1 MNMTKTSNCTSIHLA
16 LHLKSENPEVY
27 DFNIAIYGYILP
39 SVALLIIIV
48 NILMIAV
55 FARGNFRSP
64 SHVVL
69 IALATANILQV
80 ISIII
85 PSIYFYAL
93 GFAEEYVPYGWCALR
108 HLLLTSIPNICTTWA
123 GLLTAILSIQRYVI
137 VSFPIMARSILK
149 VKHTIVIVTL
159 LLCISVLLNLR
170 SLLGYKN
177 IEKVYLNSTVTP
189 GTEVTGCIWRRST
202 DFNDEGLA
210 LDIVMVYIPVVVML
224 VSTLLSNYSLI
235 KNKISRQKTMDQ
247 RIRKMI
253 VITSIIVLVVITDSL
268 LKAIFKY
275 SSFSMETQLYPL
287 CDKRNNHFQGYM
299 KCIRFLT
306 FAANF
311 MIYSLLSKQFRDSLK
326 CLLSCQNND
335 HSKTQC
341 ASQVKK

>member
-1 MNMTKTSNCTSIHLA
+1 MTEKSNCTSIHLA

-27 DFNIAIYGYILP
+27 DFNIVIYGYILP
-39 SVALLIIIV
+39 SIALLIISV

-55 FARGNFRSP
+55 FARGKFRSA

-80 ISIII
+80 ISIIT

-108 HLLLTSIPNICTTWA
+108 HLLLTSIPNICSTWA
-123 GLLTAILSIQRYVI
+123 RLLTAILSIQRYVI
-137 VSFPIMARSILK
+137 ASFPIMAKSILK
-149 VKHTIVIVTL
+149 VKRTIVIITL
-159 LLCISVLLNLR
+159 LLCISGLLNLM

-177 IEKVYLNSTVTP
+177 IEKVYLNSTATP
-189 GTEVTGCIWRRST
+189 GKEVTGCIWLRST
-202 DFNDEGLA
+202 DFNDKGLA
-210 LDIVMVYIPVVVML
+210 LDIVRVYIPVVVML
-224 VSTLLSNYSLI
+224 LFTLLSNYSLI

-253 VITSIIVLVVITDSL
+253 VITSIIVLVVITESL
-268 LKAIFKY
+268 IKAFFKY
-275 SSFSMETQLYPL
+275 SSFSTETPVHPF
-287 CDKRNNHFQGYM
+287 CVKRKNHFQGYM

-335 HSKTQC
+335 HSKTKC